1 MAVLRVR
8 LLASFMLL
16 ALLALTGLA
25 SAADKVLYE
34 KVSAFNNIIV
44 TEDES
49 GLRVLRF
56 EKNGARQSIAKPGDP
71 AYLGFA
77 YTKVSFVG
85 LALAAEEPRRIM
97 IVGLGGG
104 TMPMFLRHYYP
115 NATID
120 VVDIDPDVVHVAKE
134 YFGFREDAKLRAHVD
149 DGRKFVE
156 SAREPYD
163 VIFLDA
169 FGARTVPPHLTTVEF
184 MRAVKR
190 AVGPDGVVI
199 GNIWGRPANPLYDS
213 MVRTYQEVFEELF
226 ILDVPGTTNKI
237 LLALPRKQPLDRI
250 ELIQLARKTGAAK
263 RFGFD
268 LAAIEDDQFTYSS
281 RKGKAGRVLRDAD
294 ATPAAKARDADPSSS
309 VRARDGDATPS
320 VKSITR

>member
-1 MAVLRVR
+1 MRVR
-8 LLASFMLL
+8 LFASFTLF
-16 ALLALTGLA
+16 ALIALSGLA

-34 KVSAFNNIIV
+34 KPSAFNNIIV
-44 TEDES
+44 TEDEA

-71 AYLGFA
+71 TYLGFA
-77 YTKVSFVG
+77 YTKVAFVG
-85 LALAAEEPRRIM
+85 LALTEEPRRIM

-115 NATID
+115 EATID

-134 YFGFREDAKLRAHVD
+134 YFGFREDAKLRAHVG

-156 SAREPYD
+156 TVREPYD

-169 FGARTVPPHLTTVEF
+169 FGTRNVPPHLTTVEF

-190 AVGPDGVVI
+190 AVGPQGVVI
-199 GNIWGRPANPLYDS
+199 GNIWGRPVNPLYDS

-237 LLALPRKQPLDRI
+237 LLALPRRQPLDRA
-250 ELIQLARKTGAAK
+250 ELIQLARKTGTAK
-263 RFGFD
+263 RFDFD
-268 LAAIEDDQFTYSS
+268 LAAIEDEQFAYSS
-281 RKGKAGRVLRDAD
+281 RKSKSGRVLRDAD
-294 ATPAAKARDADPSSS
+294 TPAAKARDAGASASA
-309 VRARDGDATPS
+309 RARDADATPH
-320 VKSITR
+320 